1 MKRLFLCAF
10 IALGCRSMVAAPTD
24 YHDYR
29 SYRLAGGFGQK
40 LGAGWRYLR
49 DHPTGAFREEV
60 ALWFYPAEQRFFTE
74 AGRTP
79 GGAAAY
85 VEYMPDG
92 PHAEEER
99 TFIRAFELEKKEG
112 PLRAQRLLEA
122 ARKKAEDARRALGEA
137 VESWTLRAISV
148 PAFRVPLKELQETPF
163 GKEYQAD
170 PAPVCDA
177 DGCSKF
183 SYFTYPVP
191 EADPAFDRTAV
202 LDVRLELTA
211 GLVTAITIALPKR
224 GFLYW
229 MEGAE
234 NQPIDPNDPNA
245 HVEAIARARNRVEKV
260 VRDTKGAASCTTTE
274 AEQAR
279 LIACGDL
286 RVAIGTLPT
295 GEDVVKIVSV
305 TAPTP

>member
-10 IALGCRSMVAAPTD
+10 LLVGCRTMTAGPSD

-29 SYRLAGGFGQK
+29 TYRLATGFGQK

-49 DHPTGAFREEV
+49 DHPQGAFREEV
-60 ALWFYPAEQRFFTE
+60 ALWFYPAEQRFWSE

-92 PHAEEER
+92 PHAEDER
-99 TFIRAFELEKKEG
+99 TFLRAFELEKKEG

-122 ARKKAEDARRALGEA
+122 ARKKAEDARRALGDA
-137 VESWTLRAISV
+137 VETWTKRAISV
-148 PAFRVPLKELQETPF
+148 PAFRVPLKDIKETEF
-163 GKEYQAD
+163 GKAYQDD
-170 PAPVCDA
+170 PPPVCDP

-183 SYFTYPVP
+183 LSYTYPVP

-202 LDVRLELTA
+202 VDVRLEITA
-211 GLVTAITIALPKR
+211 GLVTAITISLSKR

-234 NQPIDPNDPNA
+234 NRPVDPSDPNA

-260 VRDTKGAASCTTTE
+260 VRDAKGASCTTTE
-274 AEQAR
+274 ADQAR

-295 GEDVVKIVSV
+295 GEDVVKIVSLL
-305 TAPTP
+305 PSGG